1 MKLTKLFI
9 IYDLLEFVTTK
20 KGYDDYHIFT
30 KKNGQKVFTF
40 SDLEFAFSKQFYY
53 LQNVDKFEYFLEK
66 YAFDLK
72 KIKEIK
78 NPAFKLK
85 KQILKQIFNSLKQK
99 NKKNKIIICNCDLY
113 YDIINK
119 CFNKEKKVN

>member
-9 IYDLLEFVTTK
+9 IYDILEFISNK
-20 KGYDDYHIFT
+20 SGYDDYHFFT
-30 KKNGQKVFTF
+30 KKNGQKIFTF

-66 YAFDLK
+66 YAFDSK

-78 NPAFKLK
+78 NLNLKIK
-85 KQILKQIFNSLKQK
+85 KQLLTQVFNSLKQRG
-99 NKKNKIIICNCDLY
+99 KKNKIIICDYATYCEIVNT
-113 YDIINK
+113 
-119 CFNKEKKVN
+119 CFDKEKKVN